1 MQTHFLFDVLEGYQP
16 FEQIAEES
24 RRDGAVI
31 AASGLAGAQK
41 AHLACALAARTGRPL
56 VFLCDSERS
65 AAQTMEDVSRADGRR
80 GQPVSCAG
88 NYILSG
94 CGGEP
99 RGRLSP
105 H

>member
-41 AHLACALAARTGRPL
+41 AHLACALAAKTGRPI

-65 AAQTMEDVSRADGRR
+65 AAQTMEDVSVLMG
-80 GQPVSCAG
+80 GGVSLFPARE
-88 NYILSG
+88 ITF
-94 CGGEP
+94 
-99 RGRLSP
+99 
-105 H
+105 

>member
-41 AHLACALAARTGRPL
+41 AHLACALAAKTG
-56 VFLCDSERS
+56 
-65 AAQTMEDVSRADGRR
+65 
-80 GQPVSCAG
+80 
-88 NYILSG
+88 
-94 CGGEP
+94 
-99 RGRLSP
+99 
-105 H
+105 